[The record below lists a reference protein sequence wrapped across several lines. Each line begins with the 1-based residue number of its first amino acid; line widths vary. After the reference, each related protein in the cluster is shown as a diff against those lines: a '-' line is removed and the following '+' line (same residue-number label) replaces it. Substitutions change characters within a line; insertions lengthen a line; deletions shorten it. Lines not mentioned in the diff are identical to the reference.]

1 MTAVGVILAIVVA
14 CLIPAGVLLF
24 VIAQTKGGRNPKT
37 SEVWGMFALMFAY
50 GLIAFLILYP
60 VASFI
65 HDQFA

>member
-1 MTAVGVILAIVVA
+1 MTAVGAILAIVVV
-14 CLIPAGVLLF
+14 CLIPVGVLLF
-24 VIAQTKGGRNPKT
+24 VIAQTKGGYKPKT
-37 SEVWGMFALMFAY
+37 SEVWGMVALMCAY